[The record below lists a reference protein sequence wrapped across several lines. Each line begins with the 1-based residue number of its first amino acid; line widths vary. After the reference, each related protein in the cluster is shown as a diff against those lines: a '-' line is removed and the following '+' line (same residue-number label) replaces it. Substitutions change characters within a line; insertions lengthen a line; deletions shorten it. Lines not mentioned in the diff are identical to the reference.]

1 METKLFLSDLYQK
14 FLNDLEK
21 KSYHNIFI
29 KGEIGIGKT
38 EVVLKSIEKIS
49 QSKNL
54 SFEYISIPHVKFS
67 TMKIIKDN
75 KTEIICGFPQDKD
88 ILILDDFNYMLNF
101 LVGYEVISLAE
112 RRQIGNIKFDKLK
125 LLIVIANTER
135 QLLKHFEKEFLKH
148 FEKITV
154 VINSYETINYLS
166 RKYKIHPITIQQLL
180 EGGFSPREIEN
191 HLKIQY
197 ILGEDK
203 IIKWPFT
210 KFSYKD
216 KKELNY
222 DMTKY
227 DHCIN

>member
-112 RRQIGNIKFDKLK
+112 RRQTVSYTHLTLPTKR
-125 LLIVIANTER
+125 IV
-135 QLLKHFEKEFLKH
+135 
-148 FEKITV
+148 
-154 VINSYETINYLS
+154 
-166 RKYKIHPITIQQLL
+166 
-180 EGGFSPREIEN
+180 
-191 HLKIQY
+191 
-197 ILGEDK
+197 
-203 IIKWPFT
+203 
-210 KFSYKD
+210 
-216 KKELNY
+216 
-222 DMTKY
+222 
-227 DHCIN
+227 